1 MAFGAAGDETLA
13 YEAGRIAAVESRAI
27 GIHVNFAP
35 VVDVNNNPRNPV
47 INTRSY
53 GEDPGAGRPSR
64 QRLRPRARR
73 PAA

>member
-1 MAFGAAGDETLA
+1 MAFGAAGDEQLA
-13 YEAGRIAAVESRAI
+13 YEAGRITAVESRAI
-27 GIHVNFAP
+27 GVQVNFAP

-53 GEDPGAGRPSR
+53 GEDPAARRHASAAPTSAGS
-64 QRLRPRARR
+64 R

>member
-1 MAFGAAGDETLA
+1 MTRSWR
-13 YEAGRIAAVESRAI
+13 YEAGRITAGEARAI
-27 GIHVNFAP
+27 GVHVNFAP

-53 GEDPGAGRPSR
+53 GEDPELVGR
-64 QRLRPRARR
+64 LAPRTSSGLQ